1 LGFRRSRYPGWKK
14 RSWPLCAGNQVY
26 NFRIFLD
33 TNSYIIEKGQV
44 AVMEEGRR
52 KIRICLMSMILAAV
66 VIGIF
71 YYYYNDAEAVSES
84 AGTLIQRPGAES
96 YVG

>member
-1 LGFRRSRYPGWKK
+1 
-14 RSWPLCAGNQVY
+14 
-26 NFRIFLD
+26 
-33 TNSYIIEKGQV
+33 
-44 AVMEEGRR
+44 MEEGRR
-52 KIRICLMSMILAAV
+52 KIRICLMSIVLA